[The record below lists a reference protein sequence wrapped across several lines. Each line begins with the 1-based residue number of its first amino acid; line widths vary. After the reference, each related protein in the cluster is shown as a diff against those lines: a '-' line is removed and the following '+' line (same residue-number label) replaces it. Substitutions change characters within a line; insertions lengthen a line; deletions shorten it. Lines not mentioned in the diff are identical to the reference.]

1 MVYCYSSVYHCTIMQ
16 DVLLPL
22 FYLPPVAWFSVFL
35 EENNRVLLEQY
46 ENFPKQ
52 TYRNRANI
60 YGANGKLSLI
70 IPIRHEGKRTLKDL
84 KISYAEDWQKLHW
97 KSIKTAYQSSP
108 FFEFYEEQLSRIFEN
123 KPAFLLDLNL
133 KALEIIQEILK
144 TNHPYTLTDG
154 YIDKP
159 EMLDFRNSFLAKD
172 QTVLGLN
179 AYYQVFSDRLGF
191 LENLSVVDLICN
203 KGPESVTYIKSLKI

>member
-1 MVYCYSSVYHCTIMQ
+1 MQ

-60 YGANGKLSLI
+60 YGVNGKLSLI

-84 KISYAEDWQKLHW
+84 IISYEEDWQELQW
-97 KSIKTAYQSSP
+97 KSIKTAYQ
-108 FFEFYEEQLSRIFEN
+108 LS
-123 KPAFLLDLNL
+123 NL
-133 KALEIIQEILK
+133 FAV
-144 TNHPYTLTDG
+144 YT
-154 YIDKP
+154 
-159 EMLDFRNSFLAKD
+159 
-172 QTVLGLN
+172 
-179 AYYQVFSDRLGF
+179 
-191 LENLSVVDLICN
+191 
-203 KGPESVTYIKSLKI
+203 

>member
-1 MVYCYSSVYHCTIMQ
+1 MQ

-179 AYYQVFSDRLGF
+179 PYYQVFSDRLGF

-203 KGPESVTYIKSLKI
+203 KGPESVTYIKYLYQEFKNLNKRI

>member
-1 MVYCYSSVYHCTIMQ
+1 MQ
-16 DVLLPL
+16 DVVLPL

-179 AYYQVFSDRLGF
+179 AYYQVFSQQ
-191 LENLSVVDLICN
+191 
-203 KGPESVTYIKSLKI
+203 GPSAGPAPSEGNAVGAGPVGHAGGDPGGVGGESR